1 MNKGQT
7 AIMLAAAWLLL
18 ILLLSGCGC
27 GAPVWKAVPCTSEP
41 ADAEFYIIND
51 QGFEVEGRYLLEAY
65 LEVDSSG
72 ASFTFRGIFWCE
84 LLSGTEFNIEISQ
97 GGSTWKLAGVRQG
110 SCIVLR
116 GEKDTAV
123 LLRCLL
129 GEGTVKIRV
138 QGCGSC
144 GEDFSFSAEPGN
156 FAQLRDMCANTRKKT
171 TRRPFGRRACFFCS
185 LYYPSVPLLIIVVL
199 VEERADDVVDELVF
213 EVKEV
218 YAEGHEEGDEAEQG
232 QLASYLQRALFRRD
246 LCLFCFLH
254 FALPAFPYHASE
266 SSKSTRVGSSGSSP
280 TTTDM

>member
-1 MNKGQT
+1 MRRRRVWRGLFFRVCLCAAGSQT
-7 AIMLAAAWLLL
+7 FALDLLYQLARAQIEGERDSPYRLEVGLLRSVFYHRQMRPGNARKAAEHLLRQPPL
-18 ILLLSGCGC
+18 
-27 GAPVWKAVPCTSEP
+27 APQQAYCPSCRPFVKLQHA
-41 ADAEFYIIND
+41 IND

-72 ASFTFRGIFWCE
+72 ASFTFRGIFGRE

-97 GGSTWKLAGVRQG
+97 GGHTWKLAGVRQG

-156 FAQLRDMCANTRKKT
+156 FAELRDMCANTRDKNDPPAIWPAGLLFLFVILSFCPSSDY
-171 TRRPFGRRACFFCS
+171 RSAC
-185 LYYPSVPLLIIVVL
+185 
-199 VEERADDVVDELVF
+199 
-213 EVKEV
+213 
-218 YAEGHEEGDEAEQG
+218 
-232 QLASYLQRALFRRD
+232 
-246 LCLFCFLH
+246 
-254 FALPAFPYHASE
+254 
-266 SSKSTRVGSSGSSP
+266 
-280 TTTDM
+280 

>member
-1 MNKGQT
+1 M
-7 AIMLAAAWLLL
+7 
-18 ILLLSGCGC
+18 
-27 GAPVWKAVPCTSEP
+27 PCTSEP

-72 ASFTFRGIFWCE
+72 ASFTFRGIFGRE

-156 FAQLRDMCANTRKKT
+156 FAE
-171 TRRPFGRRACFFCS
+171 PFGRLACFFCS

>member
-72 ASFTFRGIFWCE
+72 ASFTFRGIFGRE

-97 GGSTWKLAGVRQG
+97 GGHTWKLAGVRRG

-144 GEDFSFSAEPGN
+144 GEDFSFCAEPGN
-156 FAQLRDMCANTRKKT
+156 FAELRDMCANTRDKNDPPAIWPAGLLFLFVILSFCPSSDY
-171 TRRPFGRRACFFCS
+171 RSAC
-185 LYYPSVPLLIIVVL
+185 
-199 VEERADDVVDELVF
+199 
-213 EVKEV
+213 
-218 YAEGHEEGDEAEQG
+218 
-232 QLASYLQRALFRRD
+232 
-246 LCLFCFLH
+246 
-254 FALPAFPYHASE
+254 
-266 SSKSTRVGSSGSSP
+266 
-280 TTTDM
+280 

>member
-1 MNKGQT
+1 M
-7 AIMLAAAWLLL
+7 
-18 ILLLSGCGC
+18 
-27 GAPVWKAVPCTSEP
+27 PCTSEP

-72 ASFTFRGIFWCE
+72 ASFTFRGIFGRE

-97 GGSTWKLAGVRQG
+97 GGSTWKLSGVRQG

-156 FAQLRDMCANTRKKT
+156 FAELRDMCANTRDKNAPPAIWPAGLLFLFVILSFCPSSDY
-171 TRRPFGRRACFFCS
+171 RSAC
-185 LYYPSVPLLIIVVL
+185 
-199 VEERADDVVDELVF
+199 
-213 EVKEV
+213 
-218 YAEGHEEGDEAEQG
+218 
-232 QLASYLQRALFRRD
+232 
-246 LCLFCFLH
+246 
-254 FALPAFPYHASE
+254 
-266 SSKSTRVGSSGSSP
+266 
-280 TTTDM
+280 